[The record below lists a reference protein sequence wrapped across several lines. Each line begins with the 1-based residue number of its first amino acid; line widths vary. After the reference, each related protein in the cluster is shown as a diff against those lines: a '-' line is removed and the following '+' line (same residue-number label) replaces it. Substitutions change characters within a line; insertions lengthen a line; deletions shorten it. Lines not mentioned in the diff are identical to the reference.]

1 MVVKT
6 IIIHNNINWSF
17 LYFKTIN

>member
-6 IIIHNNINWSF
+6 IIIA
-17 LYFKTIN
+17 